1 MLSATKTIRASYATQ
16 LQTKENILTTDL
28 LNLNEK
34 AAADKAIADL
44 SEAVAEQAAADPV
57 DSFVATYQE

>member
-1 MLSATKTIRASYATQ
+1 MLFATKTIKVPYATQ

-57 DSFVATYQE
+57 DSFVATQE